1 MHLQNPK
8 AVLMI
13 RPATFFFNEQT
24 AGTNAFQQQAA
35 ANRQQVLAQA
45 QQEFDT
51 MVDQLRAHHIEV
63 FVVADTPE
71 PEKPDAIFPN
81 NWVSFHHDGRVILYP
96 MMAPNRRHERRIDI
110 LEWLRQTFIIT
121 EVLDES
127 TYEQEG
133 KFLEGTGSLIF
144 DHAHQA
150 VYASRSARTHEE
162 LVMRVASLLNY
173 QAVVFDAVDE
183 QGLPIYHTN
192 VMLWVGS
199 GVAVVCLDAVHSE
212 ADQDALLDSFARA
225 GHRVVAI
232 SYAQMKAFA
241 GNMLEVADADGMPYI
256 LLSQTAFNSLLPGQI
271 NALSKTAELLPLAV
285 PTIERYGGGSVRCM
299 VAGIHL
305 QKK

>member
-1 MHLQNPK
+1 
-8 AVLMI
+8 
-13 RPATFFFNEQT
+13 
-24 AGTNAFQQQAA
+24 
-35 ANRQQVLAQA
+35 
-45 QQEFDT
+45 
-51 MVDQLRAHHIEV
+51 
-63 FVVADTPE
+63 
-71 PEKPDAIFPN
+71 
-81 NWVSFHHDGRVILYP
+81 
-96 MMAPNRRHERRIDI
+96 
-110 LEWLRQTFIIT
+110 
-121 EVLDES
+121 
-127 TYEQEG
+127 
-133 KFLEGTGSLIF
+133 
-144 DHAHQA
+144 
-150 VYASRSARTHEE
+150 
-162 LVMRVASLLNY
+162 MRVASLLNY

-256 LLSQTAFNSLLPGQI
+256 LLSRTAFNSLLPGQI
-271 NALSKTAELLPLAV
+271 DALSKTAELLPLAV